1 MKKQIKVLAVLSTA
15 MFMAAVTPNFI
26 GTASTAYAKTV
37 GWTEETE
44 TGITM
49 ILTARQS
56 PIPGRRMAMTGTTWI
71 QTESAPLTDRLM
83 SIT

>member
-15 MFMAAVTPNFI
+15 MFIAAVAHNFI

-37 GWTEETE
+37 GWTEET
-44 TGITM
+44 GITM
-49 ILTARQS
+49 ILTERQS